1 MSRVNTAQDIKL
13 VFSFFTFISLG
24 FYMFID
30 ASSSAPGRKAR
41 LLSPQQPKTPS
52 KCLEFWYHMY
62 GSNTGS
68 LNVYKKTGSSVGVRI
83 WSESG
88 DQGNEWLI
96 VKVAVWSPLRPFQL
110 SFEGVVGSGG
120 GKGDIAIDDV
130 RLLDGK
136 CPPQGQ
142 LII

>member
-1 MSRVNTAQDIKL
+1 
-13 VFSFFTFISLG
+13 
-24 FYMFID
+24 
-30 ASSSAPGRKAR
+30 
-41 LLSPQQPKTPS
+41 
-52 KCLEFWYHMY
+52 MY